1 MSPEKTGRLAP
12 IGGVTKLNPLLD
24 EQNQLS
30 GSAVEQ
36 GGTEDLGAE
45 LPTQAVSGWSVEE
58 GM

>member
-1 MSPEKTGRLAP
+1 MSSEKTGRLAP

-36 GGTEDLGAE
+36 GGMEDLGAE
-45 LPTQAVSGWSVEE
+45 LPTQAVSGWCVEE